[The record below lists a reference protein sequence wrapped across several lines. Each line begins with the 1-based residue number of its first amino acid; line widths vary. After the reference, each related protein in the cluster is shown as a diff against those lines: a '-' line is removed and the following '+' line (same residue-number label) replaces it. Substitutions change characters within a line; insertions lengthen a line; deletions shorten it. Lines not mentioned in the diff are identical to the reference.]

1 MIVVFQ
7 ILIAA
12 GVVVGIMYGIELHEN
27 RIEREERRAANRA
40 HTLALFVHSKLGEDE
55 PQ

>member
-1 MIVVFQ
+1 MVLFQ

-12 GVVVGIMYGIELHEN
+12 AILVGIMYGIELHED
-27 RIEREERRAANRA
+27 RIEREERRAANRE
-40 HTLALFVHSKLGEDE
+40 HTLALFVHGKLGEDE

>member
-1 MIVVFQ
+1 MIIFQ
-7 ILIAA
+7 ILIAVA
-12 GVVVGIMYGIELHEN
+12 IVVGIMYGFELHED
-27 RIEREERRAANRA
+27 RLEQEERRAANRA

>member
-1 MIVVFQ
+1 MVVFQ
-7 ILIAA
+7 ILIAVA
-12 GVVVGIMYGIELHEN
+12 IVVGIMYGVELHEA
-27 RIEREERRAANRA
+27 RIERDERRAANRA